1 MKKNVVNI
9 LLLIVVLIL
18 IAINIII
25 YINNHKEDE
34 EEIRV
39 NNTITENNLSEN
51 INYEE
56 EEQKAITEKTTTM
69 NERSRMQTYF
79 GIFITY
85 IEEGNYEAAYNLLN
99 ENFKQSYFK
108 TLEEF
113 EQYVQKYPENIVVD
127 YQDINR
133 EGEIFILTVEIK
145 DLYDSQAE
153 TIKQRVVVKENDAND
168 YEISFQVN

>member
-18 IAINIII
+18 IALNIII

-51 INYEE
+51 I
-56 EEQKAITEKTTTM
+56 
-69 NERSRMQTYF
+69 
-79 GIFITY
+79 
-85 IEEGNYEAAYNLLN
+85 
-99 ENFKQSYFK
+99 KQSYFK

-153 TIKQRVVVKENDAND
+153 TIKQRVVVKAEAK
-168 YEISFQVN
+168 